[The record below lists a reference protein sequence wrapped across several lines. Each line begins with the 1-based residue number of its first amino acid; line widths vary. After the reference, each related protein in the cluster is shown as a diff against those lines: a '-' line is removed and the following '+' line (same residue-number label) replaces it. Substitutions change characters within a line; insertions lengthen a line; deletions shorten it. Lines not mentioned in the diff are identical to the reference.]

1 VTRLAISRC
10 SSVEAMWQRAA
21 AMRSTLDRLQFGV
34 SVIDVK
40 GREQRRPY
48 RMGARASAAAAT
60 GERVLDAA
68 VEVFWEVPS
77 DQISLD
83 EVARRSGVSV
93 QTVIRH
99 FGGKEGLLAAAGAR
113 EAGRVRAQRD
123 EAPVGDAPG
132 AVRVL
137 VEHYETT
144 GDRVLRMLAEEQR
157 VPGLR
162 EIVEQGRVLHRDWCA
177 RVFAPALAHRRGVER
192 RRRLA
197 QLVAACDV
205 YTWKLLRRDA
215 GLSRRQ
221 TELAIVEL
229 VQPLLEV
236 P

>member
-1 VTRLAISRC
+1 MEV
-10 SSVEAMWQRAA
+10 
-21 AMRSTLDRLQFGV
+21 GP
-34 SVIDVK
+34 
-40 GREQRRPY
+40 QRRPY

-68 VEVFWEVPS
+68 TEVFWETPS

-83 EVARRSGVSV
+83 EVARRAGVSV

-99 FGGKEGLLAAAGAR
+99 FGGKDGLFAAASAR

-123 EAPVGDAPG
+123 EAPVGDTVA
-132 AVRVL
+132 AIRVL
-137 VEHYETT
+137 VEHYENTA
-144 GDRVLRMLAEEQR
+144 DQVLKMLAEEQR

-162 EIVEQGRVLHRDWCA
+162 EIVDRGRAMHRDWCA
-177 RVFAPALAHRRGVER
+177 RVFSHALADRGGVER

-197 QLVAACDV
+197 QLVAVCDV

-221 TELAIVEL
+221 TELALVEL